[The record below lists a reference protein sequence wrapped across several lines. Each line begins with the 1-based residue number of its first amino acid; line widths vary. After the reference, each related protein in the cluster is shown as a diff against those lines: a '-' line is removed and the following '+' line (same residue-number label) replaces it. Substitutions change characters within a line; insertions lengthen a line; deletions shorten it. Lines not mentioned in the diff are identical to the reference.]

1 MRTSSIPGLKSEGSS
16 SYVLMFTVVSSRC
29 KAHSNVLKVPTVVSC
44 SHSMPGIMIYRI
56 GMLTHGQ
63 DLVLS
68 SLQPGTIVMPEMSR
82 TIISVQAMQQRVY

>member
-1 MRTSSIPGLKSEGSS
+1 
-16 SYVLMFTVVSSRC
+16 
-29 KAHSNVLKVPTVVSC
+29 
-44 SHSMPGIMIYRI
+44 MPGIMIYRI